1 MDETA
6 LQSAPVE
13 RFDKCTRCL
22 QPVPVGAARCPGCGQ
37 PHQNRR
43 WIPLA
48 IGAAGVFALV
58 FVMLLMYYAAWKAD
72 LANADVVPD
81 ADVIFEEHRFQ
92 PPPRRIRRRHSG
104 FCLLTSSTPISRR
117 DIRAQPLTRYP
128 SLANRSPGP

>member
-81 ADVIFEEHRFQ
+81 ADAAQPEIMVKTPEKGGKPS
-92 PPPRRIRRRHSG
+92 PPP
-104 FCLLTSSTPISRR
+104 PPEKKP
-117 DIRAQPLTRYP
+117 PL
-128 SLANRSPGP
+128 NDQ